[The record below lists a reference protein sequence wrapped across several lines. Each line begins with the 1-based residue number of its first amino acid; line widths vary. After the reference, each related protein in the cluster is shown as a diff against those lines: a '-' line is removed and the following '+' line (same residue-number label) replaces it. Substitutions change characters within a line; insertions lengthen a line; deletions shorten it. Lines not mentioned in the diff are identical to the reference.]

1 MTQLRPEEVY
11 ETIKSV
17 LKNDGLAK
25 MSPQELAS
33 FLGKVTRAIYVMPNL
48 AMNTNNQE
56 MKTLCEQVTAIVGK
70 MTTEQVPIN
79 QLADFVN
86 ATNRFKLRNNQL

>member
-1 MTQLRPEEVY
+1 M
-11 ETIKSV
+11 
-17 LKNDGLAK
+17 
-25 MSPQELAS
+25 
-33 FLGKVTRAIYVMPNL
+33 GKVTRAIYVMPNL

-56 MKTLCEQVTAIVGK
+56 MKTLSEQVTAIVAK

>member
-1 MTQLRPEEVY
+1 M
-11 ETIKSV
+11 
-17 LKNDGLAK
+17 
-25 MSPQELAS
+25 
-33 FLGKVTRAIYVMPNL
+33 GKVTRAIYVMPNL

-56 MKTLCEQVTAIVGK
+56 MKTLSEQVTAIVGK

>member
-1 MTQLRPEEVY
+1 
-11 ETIKSV
+11 
-17 LKNDGLAK
+17 
-25 MSPQELAS
+25 
-33 FLGKVTRAIYVMPNL
+33 MPNL

-56 MKTLCEQVTAIVGK
+56 MKTLCEQVTAIAGK

>member
-1 MTQLRPEEVY
+1 
-11 ETIKSV
+11 
-17 LKNDGLAK
+17 
-25 MSPQELAS
+25 
-33 FLGKVTRAIYVMPNL
+33 LGKVTRAIYVMPNL

-56 MKTLCEQVTAIVGK
+56 MKTLSEQVTAIVAK